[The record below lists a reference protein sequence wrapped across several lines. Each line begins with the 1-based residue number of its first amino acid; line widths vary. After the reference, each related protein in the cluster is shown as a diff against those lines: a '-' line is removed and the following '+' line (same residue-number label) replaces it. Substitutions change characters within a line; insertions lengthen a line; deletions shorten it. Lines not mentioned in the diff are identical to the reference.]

1 MLYPCIDPKLQLIE
15 LSRLTR
21 EQLDKLSRWHL
32 ELLDAGQAPV
42 ANKII
47 VDCAREMEQSS

>member
-1 MLYPCIDPKLQLIE
+1 MPQPLIDPELQLIE

-21 EQLDKLSRWHL
+21 EQLDKLSRWHI
-32 ELLDAGQAPV
+32 ELLDANQSPI

-47 VDCAREMEQSS
+47 VDCAREMETRS

>member
-1 MLYPCIDPKLQLIE
+1 MPQPLIDPELQLIE

-21 EQLDKLSRWHL
+21 DEIDRLSRWHL
-32 ELLDAGQAPV
+32 ALLDANQSPI

-47 VDCAREMEQSS
+47 ADCAREMEPHS